1 MKNLPDGVILEV
13 GTTAVGGISSTC
25 PRCGANPVKHEKIDK
40 ESVAAFWMC
49 GSWEPKEPKE
59 FYQSEFCECRAE
71 TLVARQEIAALKA
84 RAEKAEAERDE
95 ARGVVKRAVELIG
108 EMQLWGGSDELALAG
123 AWFDVLPEWAREAK
137 DAARK

>member
-1 MKNLPDGVILEV
+1 MKNLPDGANLGV
-13 GTTAVGGISSTC
+13 GKTGAPETC
-25 PRCGANPVKHEKIDK
+25 PKCGIAQRHGRPD
-40 ESVAAFWMC
+40 AFWC
-49 GSWEPKEPKE
+49 GSIRESGR
-59 FYQSEFCECRAE
+59 FDQSDLCR
-71 TLVARQEIAALKA
+71 ARQEIAALKA